1 MIKLVKVNKYF
12 HKGDEREVHALNN
25 INLNIKSGEFSVI
38 TGASGC
44 GKSTLLNTMGCLDDT
59 DSGDIYLDDNLVS
72 GLSEESRTH
81 IRLKKIGFVF
91 QSYNLIPVFNVEENI
106 AFIMKLGG
114 FDKEIIK
121 KRVNELASILEI
133 KDKLKAM
140 PNHLSGG
147 QQQRVAVAR
156 AVASKPILVLADE
169 PTANLDSKNSI
180 HLMKLM
186 KSLNEIEG
194 TTIIFAS
201 HDDYV
206 VGLSKRRIRMEDGK
220 IIN

>member
-147 QQQRVAVAR
+147 NN
-156 AVASKPILVLADE
+156 K
-169 PTANLDSKNSI
+169 
-180 HLMKLM
+180 
-186 KSLNEIEG
+186 
-194 TTIIFAS
+194 
-201 HDDYV
+201 
-206 VGLSKRRIRMEDGK
+206 GLLLQGLLQVSQY
-220 IIN
+220 

>member
-1 MIKLVKVNKYF
+1 MIKLITVNKYF

-25 INLNIKSGEFSVI
+25 INLNIKSGEFGVI
-38 TGASGC
+38 TGPSGC
-44 GKSTLLNTMGCLDDT
+44 GKSTLLNAMGCLDDI
-59 DSGDIYLDDNLVS
+59 DNGDIYLDGNLVS
-72 GLSEESRTH
+72 GLSEENRTH
-81 IRLKKIGFVF
+81 VRLKKIGFVF

-106 AFIMKLGG
+106 AFIMKLRGVS
-114 FDKEIIK
+114 KEIIN

-186 KSLNEIEG
+186 KNLNEKEG
-194 TTIIFAS
+194 ITIIFAS

-206 VGLSKRRIRMEDGK
+206 VELSKRRIRMEDGK